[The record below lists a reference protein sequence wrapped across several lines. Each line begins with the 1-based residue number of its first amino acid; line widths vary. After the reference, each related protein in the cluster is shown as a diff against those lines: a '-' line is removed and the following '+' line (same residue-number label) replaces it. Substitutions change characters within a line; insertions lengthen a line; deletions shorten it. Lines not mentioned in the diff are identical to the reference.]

1 MMPMAMPE
9 DAVRSRVRACSG
21 YDMAPGGRDRSAGQ
35 PPERAMTVPIL
46 DRLGRQIGRHLHAHL
61 VPGAG
66 RRERGLHPGDDLIP
80 GRFVSGSGS
89 AELASGDA
97 VGLSAGGHLRTD

>member
-1 MMPMAMPE
+1 
-9 DAVRSRVRACSG
+9 
-21 YDMAPGGRDRSAGQ
+21 
-35 PPERAMTVPIL
+35 MTVPIL
-46 DRLGRQIGRHLHAHL
+46 DRLGRRIGRHLHAYL

-66 RRERGLHPGDDLIP
+66 RRERGLHPGDDLIS

-89 AELASGDA
+89 AELASGYA